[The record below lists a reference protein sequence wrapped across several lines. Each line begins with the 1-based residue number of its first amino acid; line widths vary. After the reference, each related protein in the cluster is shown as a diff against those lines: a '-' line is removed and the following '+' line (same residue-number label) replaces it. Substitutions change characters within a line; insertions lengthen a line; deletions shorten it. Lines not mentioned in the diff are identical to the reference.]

1 MDIPQPNF
9 FTVNLVLAITT
20 AIDMALDTDFL
31 ASLLDK
37 LVLIIQN
44 HNDRSIVEGLAI
56 LRPCKNDIGHLT
68 APQTLNT
75 RLTQSPAQALCNVGL
90 A

>member
-1 MDIPQPNF
+1 MDIPQPNL
-9 FTVNLVLAITT
+9 FTVNLVLAIAT

-44 HNDRSIVEGLAI
+44 HNDRSIVQGLAV
-56 LRPCKNDIGHLT
+56 LRPCKDDIGHLA
-68 APQTLNT
+68 APQALDA
-75 RLTQSPAQALCNVGL
+75 RLTQSPAQTLRNVGL